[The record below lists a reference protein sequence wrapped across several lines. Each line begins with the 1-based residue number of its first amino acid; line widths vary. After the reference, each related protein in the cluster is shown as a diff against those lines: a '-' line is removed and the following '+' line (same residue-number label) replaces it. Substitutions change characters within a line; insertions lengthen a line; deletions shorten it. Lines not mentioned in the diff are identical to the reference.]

1 MKKSLRNLAQVAAGL
16 GAAYALT
23 KMGKSPEEKGLDI
36 ARSETRDMT
45 SDEAIAP
52 RKAARISDAQRMS
65 NQAAQEDA
73 SRAAF
78 AQANK
83 ARDTFASDSPISLNP
98 KTGMYGEPGS
108 VEGFKAAEQARKAEI
123 FGNRNIDPNSPRAKL
138 AARLNRAKKGKM
150 IKAAHGGAV
159 VARGNKLARSKPT
172 KLF

>member
-23 KMGKSPEEKGLDI
+23 KMGKTEP
-36 ARSETRDMT
+36 SEAD
-45 SDEAIAP
+45 SL
-52 RKAARISDAQRMS
+52 RMQ
-65 NQAAQEDA
+65 NQAEQEDA

-83 ARDTFASDSPISLNP
+83 PRDTFASDTL
-98 KTGMYGEPGS
+98 ERGS
-108 VEGFKAAEQARKAEI
+108 VAAFKQDEANRQARIAAQRLPIGDRRKALAE
-123 FGNRNIDPNSPRAKL
+123 FDEKARAYNLSMKG
-138 AARLNRAKKGKM
+138 AKKGKM
-150 IKAAHGGAV
+150 IKAAHGGEV

>member
-1 MKKSLRNLAQVAAGL
+1 MKKSLKNLARVAAGL

-45 SDEAIAP
+45 SDEALAP
-52 RKAARISDAQRMS
+52 RQAARMSDAQRMA

-83 ARDTFASDSPISLNP
+83 SRDTFASDTL
-98 KTGMYGEPGS
+98 ERGS
-108 VEGFKAAEQARKAEI
+108 VAAFKQDEANRQARIAAQRLPTGDRRKALAE
-123 FGNRNIDPNSPRAKL
+123 FDEKARAYNL
-138 AARLNRAKKGKM
+138 SMRGAKKGKM
-150 IKAAHGGAV
+150 IKAAHGGEV

>member
-23 KMGKSPEEKGLDI
+23 KMGKTEP
-36 ARSETRDMT
+36 SEADSLRMQNQAEQEDA
-45 SDEAIAP
+45 SRAAFA
-52 RKAARISDAQRMS
+52 KKNARISDAQRMA

-83 ARDTFASDSPISLNP
+83 PRDTFASDTL
-98 KTGMYGEPGS
+98 ERGS
-108 VEGFKAAEQARKAEI
+108 VAAFKQDEANRQARIAAQRLPTGDRRKALAE
-123 FGNRNIDPNSPRAKL
+123 FDEKARAYNLSMKG
-138 AARLNRAKKGKM
+138 AKKGKM